1 MTIILVAMGGFFG
14 SILRF
19 HISIKANKH
28 LIGTW
33 IANSLGSI
41 LLGFLFHLHME
52 NQLADWTWMLLGV
65 GFCGAF
71 TTFST
76 FGNETL
82 QLILN
87 RKYRQAFTY
96 ILSSLLVS
104 FFFVYMI
111 IVFLS
116 DEF

>member
-1 MTIILVAMGGFFG
+1 MNIILVAIGGFFG
-14 SILRF
+14 SILRY

-33 IANSLGSI
+33 IANMLGSA
-41 LLGFLFHLHME
+41 LLGFLYRLHFT
-52 NQLADWTWMLLGV
+52 NTLSDWSWMLLGV

-82 QLILN
+82 LLVLN
-87 RKYRQAFTY
+87 KKYKHAITY
-96 ILSSLLVS
+96 VISSLVVSFLLVS
-104 FFFVYMI
+104 VIFIAV
-111 IVFLS
+111 
-116 DEF
+116 